1 MKGYRNLVVKAYR
14 SRCITPAKDKNET
27 DTIIRYLADDDECFE
42 NLVFELGLRVLRKEL
57 LKQDADK

>member
-14 SRCITPAKDKNET
+14 CRSLVPARNKKET
-27 DTIIRYLADDDECFE
+27 DTIIRYLADKDECFE

-57 LKQDADK
+57 MKQDADK